1 MRATLEDLE
10 KELWL
15 RARNNGN
22 ILWETKDKKLIPIK
36 DMSTSHLLNTIA
48 MLERK
53 EEEFESLTDYDPDIF
68 WDKD

>member
-15 RARNNGN
+15 RARNNGS

-36 DMSTSHLLNTIA
+36 DMSDSHLINTIN
-48 MLERK
+48 MLYKLEERNSHL
-53 EEEFESLTDYDPDIF
+53 EDYDPDIF
-68 WDKD
+68 YDKD